1 MRFAWFRRGKAPA
14 EAPGP
19 PQFDALIDVD
29 PGLLDQAVPHQ
40 TACAIVARAAAAL
53 PGAAWIN
60 VEVHRQDVAVSVRVF
75 PAGSG
80 LAQAGQAWTDL
91 AKEVER
97 AAWAALDPLRPR
109 GAAAGPSLILPEL
122 PVSGAGMAEAM
133 SPTQLDALAA
143 LTALAHGHAPP
154 AARAAAPDGTRPG
167 TGPSAQQ
174 QQQALASLAL
184 LAQTARPARPAK
196 PAPRAAADP
205 AAGDAAIMARLLGF
219 VLPADPRATATAAVR
234 HFGSFA
240 AVLAAPETELRQVPG
255 LGTHCVAAVK
265 LVHAA
270 AVRLQR
276 ARASRQPVLDQPEQ
290 LSAYLAAALARE
302 RIEQFRILFLDE
314 RGMLRADE
322 VQARGTV
329 NHTPV
334 YPREVVR
341 RALELGAASIVLV
354 HNHPSGDPEP
364 SPDDLSMTRQVD
376 AAAAVMGIGVR
387 DHVIVGNGRWLSF
400 REQGFLG

>member
-1 MRFAWFRRGKAPA
+1 MRFAWFRGRKAA
-14 EAPGP
+14 EDTPGP
-19 PQFDALIDVD
+19 AGFDALVDVRPELLD
-29 PGLLDQAVPHQ
+29 PGVAHQ
-40 TACAIVARAAAAL
+40 TACAAVARAVGAL

-60 VEVHRQDVAVSVRVF
+60 VEVHRQERAISVRVF

-80 LAQAGQAWTDL
+80 RPQAGAPWTGL
-91 AKEVER
+91 AEDVER
-97 AAWAALDPLRPR
+97 AAWTALAPLRPR
-109 GAAAGPSLILPEL
+109 EAADGASLILPEL
-122 PVSGAGMAEAM
+122 PAAGAGMAEAM

-143 LTALAHGHAPP
+143 LTALANTHARP
-154 AARAAAPDGTRPG
+154 AARAAVPDEVAAE
-167 TGPSAQQ
+167 PSARQSE
-174 QQQALASLAL
+174 ALASLAL
-184 LAQTARPARPAK
+184 LAQTTRTAK
-196 PAPRAAADP
+196 RAKVAAQVATAD
-205 AAGDAAIMARLLGF
+205 GDIAIMARLLGF
-219 VLPADPRATATAAVR
+219 VLPADARTTAVAAVR

-276 ARASRQPVLDQPEQ
+276 ARASQQPVLDQPEQ
-290 LSAYLAAALARE
+290 LSAYLASALGRE

-364 SPDDLSMTRQVD
+364 SPEDLSMTRQVEL
-376 AAAAVMGIGVR
+376 AAGVMGIGVR

-400 REQGFLG
+400 REQGLLG

>member
-1 MRFAWFRRGKAPA
+1 MRFAWFRSGRAPA
-14 EAPGP
+14 EAPDP
-19 PQFDALIDVD
+19 PPFDALIDID

-40 TACAIVARAAAAL
+40 TACAIVARAAATL

-60 VEVHRQDVAVSVRVF
+60 VEVHRQDAAVSVRVF

-109 GAAAGPSLILPEL
+109 GAAAGPALILPEL

-154 AARAAAPDGTRPG
+154 AARGAAPERTQPK
-167 TGPSAQQ
+167 TGPTAQ

-184 LAQTARPARPAK
+184 LAQTARPARPVK
-196 PAPRAAADP
+196 PAPETTADHAASDI
-205 AAGDAAIMARLLGF
+205 AIMARLLGF
-219 VLPADPRATATAAVR
+219 VLPADPRATAVAAVR

-240 AVLAAPETELRQVPG
+240 AVLAAPETELRQAPG

-276 ARASRQPVLDQPEQ
+276 ARASRQPVLDRPEQ

-302 RIEQFRILFLDE
+302 RIEQFRILFLDG

-364 SPDDLSMTRQVD
+364 SPDDLSMTRQVE
-376 AAAAVMGIGVR
+376 AAAAVMGISVR

>member
-1 MRFAWFRRGKAPA
+1 MRFAWFRGSKAA
-14 EAPGP
+14 EDAPGP
-19 PQFDALIDVD
+19 AGFDALIDVRPELLD
-29 PGLLDQAVPHQ
+29 PGVAYQ
-40 TACAIVARAAAAL
+40 TACATVARAVGAL

-60 VEVHRQDVAVSVRVF
+60 VEVHRQERAISVRVF

-80 LAQAGQAWTDL
+80 QAQAGAFWTGL
-91 AKEVER
+91 AEDVER
-97 AAWAALDPLRPR
+97 AAWAALAPLGPR
-109 GAAAGPSLILPEL
+109 EAGGGACLILPEL
-122 PVSGAGMAEAM
+122 PAAGAGMAEAM

-143 LTALAHGHAPP
+143 LTELANTHARP
-154 AARAAAPDGTRPG
+154 AARAAVPDEVAAE
-167 TGPSAQQ
+167 PSARQSE
-174 QQQALASLAL
+174 ALASLAL
-184 LAQTARPARPAK
+184 LAQTTRTAK
-196 PAPRAAADP
+196 RAKAAAQVATADG
-205 AAGDAAIMARLLGF
+205 AASDIAIMARLLGF
-219 VLPADPRATATAAVR
+219 VLPADPQVTAVAAVR

-276 ARASRQPVLDQPEQ
+276 ARASQQPVLDQPEQ
-290 LSAYLAAALARE
+290 LSAYLASALARE

-364 SPDDLSMTRQVD
+364 SPEDLSMTRQVD

-400 REQGFLG
+400 REQGLLG